1 VDRAQPHRVLN
12 ILDRAAGRRADTF
25 LSMRFPTWSRSTFAK
40 WIKEGLVQSDDR
52 ALKPSSVLR
61 LGETL
66 RIWSP
71 GIAPTEGPPPMP
83 AIVHEDEWLLAVDK
97 PPGLLVHPVGQK
109 FAWALIGLVREARP
123 GVRIDLSHRLDRET
137 SGVVLLTKHE
147 DANRAMKDA
156 FMGRRVK
163 KTYLAVVRGVV
174 PWESRTVD
182 APLGHAQGSEVQL
195 RRGEDPHGDSAL
207 TEVRVLVRAAAHTL
221 VECMPHTGRTHQIRA
236 HLEIAGFPIL
246 GDKLYGQPDDVFL
259 EMLDHGPTD
268 RVRAMIGF
276 PRHALHAHA
285 LAFPHPHTGQVVKIR
300 APLPADMQAIVD
312 GAEPR
317 WEGDAAELE
326 ADEAAEE

>member
-1 VDRAQPHRVLN
+1 MDRETPHRVLN

-40 WIKEGLVQSDDR
+40 WIKTGLVQSDDR
-52 ALKPSSVLR
+52 PLKPSTVLR

-66 RIWSP
+66 RIWAP

-83 AIVHEDEWLLAVDK
+83 PIVYEDEWLLAVDK

-109 FAWALIGLVREARP
+109 FAWALIGLVREVRP

-137 SGVVLLTKHE
+137 SGIVLLTKHE

-163 KTYLAVVRGVV
+163 KTYQALVRGVV
-174 PWESRTVD
+174 PWESKTVD
-182 APLGHAQGSEVQL
+182 ASLGHAAGSEVQL
-195 RRGEDPHGDSAL
+195 RRGHDPQGESAL
-207 TEVRVLVRAAAHTL
+207 TEVRVLARTATHTL
-221 VECMPHTGRTHQIRA
+221 VECQPHTGRTHQIRA

-259 EMLDHGPTD
+259 EMLDHGATD
-268 RVRAMIGF
+268 RVRATIGF
-276 PRHALHAHA
+276 PRHALHAQA
-285 LAFPHPHTGQVVKIR
+285 LAFPHPHSGQMLKIR
-300 APLPADMQAIVD
+300 APLPADMQAVVD
-312 GAEPR
+312 GAAPV
-317 WEGDAAELE
+317 WAGAEGEAEVEE
-326 ADEAAEE
+326 AGDE